1 MGFGAYCSP
10 GYADSVLEVF
20 AASIVSPS
28 NNHLFAPHPYTC
40 SDPEEKYE
48 EAYTLLRS
56 FNRNLGSWIQFKDD
70 RDVMKARDTLK
81 TNCISLL
88 RAYKN
93 YFGTINES
101 MIDYSQINK
110 KMESWQTFKTIC
122 KDLNMDQNSDVA
134 QYASSSALLKV
145 VP

>member
-1 MGFGAYCSP
+1 
-10 GYADSVLEVF
+10 
-20 AASIVSPS
+20 
-28 NNHLFAPHPYTC
+28 
-40 SDPEEKYE
+40 
-48 EAYTLLRS
+48 
-56 FNRNLGSWIQFKDD
+56 
-70 RDVMKARDTLK
+70 MKARDTLK